1 MYITKANKQF
11 IVVEL
16 GGFQVTR
23 EALEALKEELDLKTD
38 REAEEYLQSIAD
50 GAVRDQMERFN

>member
-1 MYITKANKQF
+1 MYITESNKQF

-23 EALEALKEELDLKTD
+23 ESLEALKEELDLKTD

-50 GAVRDQMERFN
+50 GAVRNQMERFN

>member
-1 MYITKANKQF
+1 MYITKSNKEF

-23 EALEALKEELDLKTD
+23 EALETLKEELDLKTD

>member
-1 MYITKANKQF
+1 MYITKSNKEF

-50 GAVRDQMERFN
+50 GAVRNQMERFN

>member
-1 MYITKANKQF
+1 MYITKSNKQF

-16 GGFQVTR
+16 GGFQVSR
-23 EALEALKEELDLKTD
+23 ESLEALKEELDFKTD

-50 GAVRDQMERFN
+50 GAVRNEMEKFN